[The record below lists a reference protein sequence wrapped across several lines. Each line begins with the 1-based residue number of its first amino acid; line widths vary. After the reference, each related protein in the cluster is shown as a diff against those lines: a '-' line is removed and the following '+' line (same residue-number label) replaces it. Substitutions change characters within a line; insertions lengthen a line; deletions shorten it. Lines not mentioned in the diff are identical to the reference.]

1 MKASDIMTR
10 SVVTVTPETSI
21 ADAARSMVLRHLSG
35 LPVVGRDGAVVGIL
49 TEGDLLRRA
58 ETGTASRHPRW
69 VELLLGPGRLADE
82 FTRTHA
88 RKVGEVMTTDV
99 ASVASETDLADLVQ
113 LMNKRGIKRLP
124 IIDNG
129 RLVGI
134 VTRANL
140 VRALVK
146 ALIREPGGGVGDDE
160 IREAILRSLDAER
173 WAPRFAIDVVV
184 KNGIVDLS
192 GEITDERLR
201 TALQVLIESV
211 PGVKVIRDHLVWVES
226 VSQIVVPH

>member
-10 SVVTVTPETSI
+10 SLVSVTSETSI
-21 ADAARSMVLRHLSG
+21 AAAARLMLQHHISG
-35 LPVVGRDGAVVGIL
+35 LPVVGTEGSVVGIL

-58 ETGTASRHPRW
+58 ETGTAPRHPRW
-69 VELLLGPGRLADE
+69 LELLLGPGRLADE

-88 RKVGEVMTTDV
+88 RKVGDAMTADV
-99 ASVASETDLADLVQ
+99 ASVASQTDVADLVQ
-113 LMNKRGIKRLP
+113 LMNKRRIKRLP
-124 IIDNG
+124 VIDDG

-146 ALIREPGGGVGDDE
+146 ALEKKPAAGVSDEE
-160 IREAILRSLDAER
+160 IRKAILRSIDAER
-173 WAPRFAIDVVV
+173 WTPRFAIDVAVTD
-184 KNGIVDLS
+184 GIADLS
-192 GEITDERLR
+192 GEITDERQR
-201 TALQVLIESV
+201 TALQVLIENV
-211 PGVKVIRDHLVWVES
+211 PGVKVVRDHLVWVES

>member
-1 MKASDIMTR
+1 MKTSDIMTR
-10 SVVTVTPETSI
+10 SVVSVTPETSI
-21 ADAARSMVLRHLSG
+21 VDAARLMVLRHLSG
-35 LPVVGRDGAVVGIL
+35 LPVVSTDGAVIGIL
-49 TEGDLLRRA
+49 TEGDLLGRA
-58 ETGTASRHPRW
+58 ETGTATHHPRW

-82 FTRTHA
+82 FTRAHA

-99 ASVASETDLADLVQ
+99 ASATSETDLADLVQ
-113 LMNKRGIKRLP
+113 LMNKRRVKRLP
-124 IIDNG
+124 VIDND

-146 ALIREPGGGVGDDE
+146 ALIKEPSGGVSDDE
-160 IREAILRSLDAER
+160 IRKAILRSIDAER

-184 KNGIVDLS
+184 KDGIVDLS

-201 TALQVLIESV
+201 IALQVLIENVS
-211 PGVKVIRDHLVWVES
+211 GVKVIRDHLVWVES